1 MSSDHDLDDIGNLR
15 DIEQRGDA
23 RCDILARRV
32 GREQDMAVSARKADD
47 QGGYA
52 FGQLVRVGG
61 AVSSDHLGNTRDLC
75 GFDGSAG
82 ATAFSGNQHMH
93 VAGNSGGGGDGV
105 QNDGNDCRII
115 VIGDDQDCH
124 QMTPASFLSLSTSSA
139 TDSTFTPPSRFAG
152 SVTLSVVR
160 RGATSTPRSSGLI
173 SSMGFFFAFM
183 MFGSDA

>member
-1 MSSDHDLDDIGNLR
+1 
-15 DIEQRGDA
+15 
-23 RCDILARRV
+23 
-32 GREQDMAVSARKADD
+32 MAVSARKADD
-47 QGGYA
+47 QRGYA

-82 ATAFSGNQHMH
+82 AAFSGNQHMH

-124 QMTPASFLSLSTSSA
+124 QMT
-139 TDSTFTPPSRFAG
+139 SRFIFKFVDKFGDRFHLYAAFA
-152 SVTLSVVR
+152 LR
-160 RGATSTPRSSGLI
+160 RAR
-173 SSMGFFFAFM
+173 
-183 MFGSDA
+183 